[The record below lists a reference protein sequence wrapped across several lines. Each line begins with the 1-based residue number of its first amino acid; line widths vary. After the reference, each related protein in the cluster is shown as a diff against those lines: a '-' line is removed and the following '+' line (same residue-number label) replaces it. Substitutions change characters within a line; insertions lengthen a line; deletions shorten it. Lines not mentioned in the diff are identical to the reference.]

1 MATSRDVIALIESAF
16 ASVRRPAPDQI
27 SHCDEC
33 DLWVERFLESDV
45 ADWRDLSPDDIS
57 YEYAALTAV
66 TPAGW
71 RFLVPAY
78 LVWYV
83 KNPHANSNTHEH
95 LLWQLTL
102 REDDDD
108 HQRTCFESLDRRQAR
123 AVVAFLDFVAENSE
137 LEHCIRDARIA
148 YESYWRRAGA

>member
-1 MATSRDVIALIESAF
+1 ME
-16 ASVRRPAPDQI
+16 RPEPERF

-33 DLWVERFLESDV
+33 NLWLERFLNSPAASWRVLSADDV
-45 ADWRDLSPDDIS
+45 S

-78 LVWYV
+78 LLWYV
-83 KNPHANSNTHEH
+83 KNPHANSNTREH

-108 HQRTCFESLDRRQAR
+108 HKRACFESLDLRQAK

-137 LEHCIRDARIA
+137 VESSIRDARIA
-148 YESYWRRAGA
+148 AESYWRRAGA